1 MENNYFY
8 TVFEEWMDKDGNVG
22 TQGFVFLPEQSGNPA
37 QNRAASQYHAI
48 LATAAVADDLYH
60 AAICIR
66 SDGWIE
72 KPLEAY
78 DRRPR
83 EEKGEN

>member
-22 TQGFVFLPEQSGNPA
+22 TQGFVFLPEQSENPA

>member
-8 TVFEEWMDKDGNVG
+8 TVFEEWMDKQGNVG
-22 TQGFVFLPEQSGNPA
+22 TQGFVFLPEQGEILA
-37 QNRAASQYHAI
+37 QNRAAGHYHSI

-83 EEKGEN
+83 EEANNG

>member
-8 TVFEEWMDKDGNVG
+8 TVFEEWMDKEGNVG
-22 TQGFVFLPEQSGNPA
+22 TQGFVFLPEQSEFPA

>member
-8 TVFEEWMDKDGNVG
+8 TVFEEWMDKQGNVG
-22 TQGFVFLPEQSGNPA
+22 TQGFVFLPEQSEIPA
-37 QNRAASQYHAI
+37 QNRAAGHYHAI